1 MDRHGTDPRDLG
13 RGAELGA
20 LQRRFAV
27 RWRVGIVLGFVLL
40 AVNWLAHELV
50 LDATARELDG
60 FADGAVAIGRLRLAN
75 EVLSGLA
82 AVVLVSLAVLLF
94 RPLDRTLRRE
104 SRWLDETEAAQR
116 LDADRRR
123 FAAEL
128 HEALEMSTTEP
139 ALVDVVT
146 AVLGTVLDDRPAE
159 LLLADASDAH
169 LHARAV
175 HPVAGAPGCGVGAPF
190 DCPAVKRARP
200 QSFPDS
206 AAINACPHLR
216 SRPEPASARCAPVA
230 FLGRSLGVLHV
241 AGPAGAPLDDRAA
254 EQVDEVAAQ
263 LGMRIG
269 TVRALARAQLQA
281 STDALTGLANRRAAE
296 EALGTRLAVGEALA
310 VALVDLDHFK
320 LLNDAHG
327 HDAGDRALRLF
338 ADTVRRAVRG
348 DDLVARWGGEEF
360 LVLLPGLDRRAAAD
374 VLDRVRL
381 ALVEACARAE
391 VPPFTA
397 SAGVVDTTLARRVE
411 GLVREADRA
420 LLRAKEDGRDRVVVG
435 PVEAEWVPAGPLR
448 R

>member
-1 MDRHGTDPRDLG
+1 MDRHGTEASATG
-13 RGAELGA
+13 RGADLRA
-20 LQRRFAV
+20 LQRRFAR
-27 RWRVGIVLGFVLL
+27 RWRIGIVLGFALL
-40 AVNWLAHELV
+40 VANWAAHEVV
-50 LDATARELDG
+50 LDAAARQLAGVD
-60 FADGAVAIGRLRLAN
+60 DGAVLIGRLRLVN
-75 EVLSGLA
+75 ELLSAVAA
-82 AVVLVSLAVLLF
+82 AVLVALGVVFF

-116 LDADRRR
+116 RDADRRR

-139 ALVDVVT
+139 ALVDVVG
-146 AVLGTVLDDRPAE
+146 AVLGEVLDARPAE

-175 HPVAGAPGCGVGAPF
+175 HPEAGGAGCGVTAPF

-206 AAINACPHLR
+206 TAINACPHLR
-216 SRPEPASARCAPVA
+216 GRDAPVSARCAPVA
-230 FLGRSLGVLHV
+230 FLGRSLGVVHV
-241 AGPAGAPLDDRAA
+241 AGPPGEVLDERAA
-254 EQVDEVAAQ
+254 ERVDELATQ

-296 EALGTRLAVGEALA
+296 EALATRLSLGEALA

-320 LLNDAHG
+320 HLNDAHG

-338 ADTVRRAVRG
+338 ADTVRRSVRA

-360 LVLLPGLDRRAAAD
+360 LVVLPGHDRAGAVDA
-374 VLDRVRL
+374 LDRVRL

-397 SAGVVDTTLARRVE
+397 SAGVVDTAVARRVE

-435 PVEAEWVPAGPLR
+435 PVEAAWSPAVPAR
-448 R
+448 